1 MFFNQKQLLILL
13 CVLYSYL
20 YISLFLYLQT
30 VKSPTKDLFGTQNL
44 FVDEGSSSDNYK
56 DSDNESDYYFSD
68 DSN

>member
-1 MFFNQKQLLILL
+1 M
-13 CVLYSYL
+13 
-20 YISLFLYLQT
+20 
-30 VKSPTKDLFGTQNL
+30 KSPTKDLFGTQNL